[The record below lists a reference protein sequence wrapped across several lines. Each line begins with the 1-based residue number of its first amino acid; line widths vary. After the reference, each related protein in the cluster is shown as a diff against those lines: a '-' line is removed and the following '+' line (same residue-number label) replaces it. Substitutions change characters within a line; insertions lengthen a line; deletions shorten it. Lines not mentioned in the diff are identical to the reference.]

1 MTLDKDEHGASVKF
15 PPPIVFILFMLFAYD
30 IHYFFAIQIGNMSSL
45 IYIGSF
51 FVALGLAILLITL
64 ISFKRA
70 QTNIEPWK
78 PTTQIISS
86 GIYAYSRN
94 PMYIAF
100 GIVTIG
106 TGIILNSLWITLSFI
121 PSIVVIFF
129 IAIKKEE
136 LYLEN
141 KFGQDY
147 LSYKAKVRR
156 WF

>member
-1 MTLDKDEHGASVKF
+1 M
-15 PPPIVFILFMLFAYD
+15 
-30 IHYFFAIQIGNMSSL
+30 
-45 IYIGSF
+45 
-51 FVALGLAILLITL
+51 
-64 ISFKRA
+64 
-70 QTNIEPWK
+70 EPWK